1 MAVRGEILA
10 AELVARGRL
19 PSTPEEWL
27 GLLAAIGVMV
37 ATYVLVQIWA
47 GRSVAKE
54 LDALEAR
61 LAAESSQ
68 FRSRWPAQLLWQAP
82 YAELEAEAERS
93 WRMVFVLEQRRDLG
107 HRSRGGDF
115 DAQIAAVRSWIT
127 TVVNAMNVVASRGR

>member
-1 MAVRGEILA
+1 MAVEF
-10 AELVARGRL
+10 VARGRL

-27 GLLAAIGVMV
+27 GLSAAIGVMV

-61 LAAESSQ
+61 LVAESSQ
-68 FRSRWPAQLLWQAP
+68 FKTRWPAQLLWQAP

-93 WRMVFVLEQRRDLG
+93 WRMVFVLEQRRDLAR
-107 HRSRGGDF
+107 RSRGGDF
-115 DAQIAAVRSWIT
+115 DTKIAAVRGWIT
-127 TVVNAMNVVASRGR
+127 TVVNAMNVVACRGR

>member
-1 MAVRGEILA
+1 MRGDEA
-10 AELVARGRL
+10 AMEFVARGRL

-27 GLLAAIGVMV
+27 GLLAAIGVMG

-61 LAAESSQ
+61 LVAESSQ
-68 FRSRWPAQLLWQAP
+68 FRNRWPAQLLWQAP

-93 WRMVFVLEQRRDLG
+93 WRIVFVLGQRRDLARRG
-107 HRSRGGDF
+107 RGGDF
-115 DAQIAAVRSWIT
+115 DTQIAAVRSWIT

>member
-1 MAVRGEILA
+1 MRGDVLA

-19 PSTPEEWL
+19 PSTPDEWL

-47 GRSVAKE
+47 GRSTAKE
-54 LDALEAR
+54 LDVLEAR
-61 LAAESSQ
+61 LVAESSQ
-68 FRSRWPAQLLWQAP
+68 FRSQWPAQLLWQAP

-93 WRMVFVLEQRRDLG
+93 WRMVFALEQRRDLAR
-107 HRSRGGDF
+107 RSRGGDI
-115 DAQIAAVRSWIT
+115 DTQIAAVRSWIT